1 MLLASDAEARD
12 ALNIPHA
19 QDSPAHTVE
28 IDLVPDVNS
37 AEAEK
42 RWSHETPRM
51 AQIMTREIQRC
62 AVNQIQASVSFRG
75 NGTLTVSD
83 KH

>member
-12 ALNIPHA
+12 ALNIRHA
-19 QDSPAHTVE
+19 QDSPALTVE

-51 AQIMTREIQRC
+51 AQIMT
-62 AVNQIQASVSFRG
+62 
-75 NGTLTVSD
+75 
-83 KH
+83 